1 MDRSNVITLLS
12 ADKAQDE
19 NGVWRDVVQ
28 YLTTDTGENIITEEG
43 KKILI
48 LDGIT
53 VRVKTVFCNVDSV
66 SRNEFFEAGR
76 NGLNPEFV
84 FTMFFGDYE
93 GEHTLIYNGLAYA
106 VYRTYR
112 GRNDTIEL
120 YVQRKGGTN
129 GKENYR

>member
-1 MDRSNVITLLS
+1 MITLLS

-28 YLTTDTGENIITEEG
+28 YLPTDTGENIITEEG

-48 LDGIT
+48 LDGTT
-53 VRVKTVFCNVDSV
+53 VRVKTVFCNVNSV

-106 VYRTYR
+106 VYRTYH

-120 YVQRKGGTN
+120 YVERKGGTN
-129 GKENYR
+129 GKQSYS

>member
-1 MDRSNVITLLS
+1 MITLLS

-53 VRVKTVFCNVDSV
+53 VRVKTVFCNVNSV

-106 VYRTYR
+106 VYRTYH

-129 GKENYR
+129 GKESYS

>member
-1 MDRSNVITLLS
+1 MITLLS

-28 YLTTDTGENIITEEG
+28 YLTTDMGENIITEEG

-53 VRVKTVFCNVDSV
+53 VRVKTVFCNVNSV

-120 YVQRKGGTN
+120 YVERKGGTN
-129 GKENYR
+129 GKQSYS

>member
-1 MDRSNVITLLS
+1 MITLLS

-53 VRVKTVFCNVDSV
+53 VRVKTVFCNVNSV

-120 YVQRKGGTN
+120 YVERKGGTN
-129 GKENYR
+129 GKQRYS

>member
-1 MDRSNVITLLS
+1 LDKSDVITLLS
-12 ADKAQDE
+12 ADKVQDE

-28 YLTTDTGENIITEEG
+28 YLTTDTGKNIITEEG

-53 VRVKTVFCNVDSV
+53 VRVKTVFCNVNSV

-120 YVQRKGGTN
+120 YVERKGGTN
-129 GKENYR
+129 GKQSYS

>member
-1 MDRSNVITLLS
+1 MITLLS

-53 VRVKTVFCNVDSV
+53 VRVKTVFCNVNSV

-120 YVQRKGGTN
+120 YVECKGGTN
-129 GKENYR
+129 GKQSYS

>member
-1 MDRSNVITLLS
+1 MITLLS

-53 VRVKTVFCNVDSV
+53 VRVKTVFCNVNSV

-120 YVQRKGGTN
+120 YVERKGGTN
-129 GKENYR
+129 GKQSYS